1 MLEKAAI
8 VERNSELRFLRTT
21 ITESSTKYLVP
32 AVTIRVG
39 AFLTWRFLAPEF
51 SGSGHPARERPFK
64 FSFEDSSARRLLPP
78 ITGTET
84 AGPLGRS
91 GKQSER
97 CVILS
102 FQIAENMGFRGD
114 FCQWEDLLRIGD

>member
-1 MLEKAAI
+1 M
-8 VERNSELRFLRTT
+8 
-21 ITESSTKYLVP
+21 
-32 AVTIRVG
+32 
-39 AFLTWRFLAPEF
+39 
-51 SGSGHPARERPFK
+51 
-64 FSFEDSSARRLLPP
+64 RLLPP